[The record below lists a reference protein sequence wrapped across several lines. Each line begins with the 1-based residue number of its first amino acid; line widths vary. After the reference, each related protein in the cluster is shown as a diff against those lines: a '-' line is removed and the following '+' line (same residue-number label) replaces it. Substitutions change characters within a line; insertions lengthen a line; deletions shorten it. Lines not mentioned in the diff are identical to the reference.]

1 MRQQM
6 KKQSYQKTISA
17 DVSAEEA
24 FQKISKVNKWWSA
37 SFKGS
42 AEKLNDVFSVNFGE
56 TYVNFKLIEVVP
68 NKKVVW
74 LVTDCNLHWIN
85 NKTEWKGT
93 KVVFELSPQSK
104 KTKVTMTHAGL
115 VPEVECYKDCK
126 VGWDFYIEK
135 SLFKL
140 LTEERGLPD
149 QG

>member
-1 MRQQM
+1 ME
-6 KKQSYQKTISA
+6 KKDYQKTISVNA
-17 DVSAEEA
+17 SAEEA
-24 FQKISKVNKWWSA
+24 FQKISEVNKWWSA

-42 AEKLNDVFSVNFGE
+42 AKKLNDVFSVHFGE
-56 TYVNFKLIEVVP
+56 TYVDFKVVEAVP

-85 NKTEWKGT
+85 NKTEWKDT
-93 KVVFELSPQSK
+93 KVVFELFPQK
-104 KTKVTMTHAGL
+104 EKTKVIMTHAGL

-135 SLFKL
+135 SLSKL
-140 LTEERGLPD
+140 LTENKGLPD